1 MSEGR
6 AMPLIDVLKE
16 VQGSLRGNLIS
27 VRFRETRSAN
37 TYVFKVVTDD
47 GRLRDVNVDART
59 AKILGE
65 IR

>member
-1 MSEGR
+1 
-6 AMPLIDVLKE
+6 MPLIDVLKE

-47 GRLRDVNVDART
+47 GRLREVNVDART

-65 IR
+65 SR